1 MALTESQVVANEME
15 RVRPNVPTLFDF
27 DDTFYS
33 TIEKRE
39 VEKISARDM
48 RIPLEVYPGGRYG
61 GFASD
66 GGDLGR
72 GSGPTFDKAV
82 LTGIEQR
89 HAVEWTKKAE
99 WATDDS
105 RKAVVNTFRHLLAKA
120 MKEFRRN
127 VDSSAMTDGTGVF
140 ATVSAVSTS
149 GGKDTITANAA
160 GDGFGVRLLRY
171 DHTYSAYDS
180 TLATRR
186 VFTGTPSNVPSGEA
200 PIDLYDLQNKQAR
213 FNGTASGLTSGDK
226 IVVSGPRD
234 TPPVW
239 MYGVPYH
246 HNAASTGTWL
256 GLDRATLPPIR
267 ANQTVAGGA
276 FSLPHARLAI
286 NKIGDRVGINEM
298 RKVTAWMHPCQKQA
312 YEEVAQAVSI
322 IQKQAKAESLDMY
335 FGDGMQMAGAPVKES
350 YSWDKTR
357 IDFVDNSVWG
367 RAEIHAADFYQTKD
381 GRRMFELRGA
391 SGGVAAA
398 EIFYIV
404 AFFNLFVTNPAVC
417 SYISGLSI
425 PTGY

>member
-1 MALTESQVVANEME
+1 MALSEAQVVANEME
-15 RVRPNVPTLFDF
+15 RVRPNVPILFDF

-33 TIEKRE
+33 TIEKRD

-48 RIPLEVYPGGRYG
+48 RTPLEVYPGGRYG

-82 LTGIEQR
+82 ISTVDQR
-89 HAVEWTKKAE
+89 HAVEWTKKAD
-99 WATDDS
+99 WATDDA
-105 RKAVVNTFRHLLAKA
+105 RKAVVQTFRHLLAKA

-149 GGKDTITANAA
+149 GGKDTVTCNAA
-160 GDGFGVRLLRY
+160 GDGFGVRLLRF
-171 DHTYSAYDS
+171 DHTYSVYNS
-180 TLATRR
+180 TLTTRR
-186 VFTGTPSNVPSGEA
+186 VFTGAPATVPAGEA
-200 PIDLYDLQNKQAR
+200 PIDLYDLQNKQVR
-213 FNGTASGLTSGDK
+213 FNGTTGATVSGDK
-226 IVVSGPRD
+226 IVVSGPTA

-239 MYGVPYH
+239 MLGVPYH

-267 ANQTVAGGA
+267 ANQVVAGGG
-276 FSLPHARLAI
+276 FSLPFARLAI
-286 NKIGDRVGINEM
+286 NKIGDRVGMDEI
-298 RKVTAWMHPCQKQA
+298 RKTAAWMHPCQKQA
-312 YEEVAQAVSI
+312 YEEVGQLVSI
-322 IQKQAKAESLDMY
+322 IHKQAKDEDLNLY
-335 FGDGMQMAGAPVKES
+335 FGDNMQMAGAPVKTS

-357 IDFVDNSVWG
+357 IDFVVTEVWG
-367 RAEIHAADFYQTKD
+367 RSEMHAADFLETRD
-381 GRRMFELRGA
+381 GRRMFELRGI

-404 AFFNLFVTNPAVC
+404 ASFNLFVNNPAVC
-417 SYISGLSI
+417 SFISGLSI